1 MMTIADIIALAKQGY
16 KPGDIKELIELA
28 KTVPEPESE
37 PEKKE
42 PEKKEP
48 EKKEPESEPE
58 KKKPEFDYAAEI
70 EKLKQENEK
79 IKTDLAAAQAEN
91 RRASN
96 PETETESDEDA
107 LKDIVVSFMR

>member
-1 MMTIADIIALAKQGY
+1 MTIADIIALAKQGY

-28 KTVPEPESE
+28 KTVPEPAPEKKEPE

-42 PEKKEP
+42 PEP
-48 EKKEPESEPE
+48 
-58 KKKPEFDYAAEI
+58 DYAAEI

-96 PETETESDEDA
+96 PETKTESDEDV
-107 LKDIVVSFMR
+107 LKDIVLSFMR

>member
-1 MMTIADIIALAKQGY
+1 MTIADIIALAKQGY

-28 KTVPEPESE
+28 KTVPESE

-48 EKKEPESEPE
+48 EKKEPEKKEPE
-58 KKKPEFDYAAEI
+58 KKEHEFDYAAEI

-79 IKTDLAAAQAEN
+79 IKTDLATAQAEN

-96 PETETESDEDA
+96 PETETESDEDV
-107 LKDIVVSFMR
+107 LKDIVLSFMR

>member
-28 KTVPEPESE
+28 KTVPEPE

-48 EKKEPESEPE
+48 G
-58 KKKPEFDYAAEI
+58 FDYAAEI

-96 PETETESDEDA
+96 PETKTESDEDV

>member
-28 KTVPEPESE
+28 KTVPEPE
-37 PEKKE
+37 

-58 KKKPEFDYAAEI
+58 KKEPEKKEPGFDYAAEI

-96 PETETESDEDA
+96 PETKTESDEDV

>member
-28 KTVPEPESE
+28 KTVPEPES
-37 PEKKE
+37 E

>member
-1 MMTIADIIALAKQGY
+1 MTIADIIALAKQGY

-28 KTVPEPESE
+28 KTVPEPAPEKKEPE

-42 PEKKEP
+42 PEP
-48 EKKEPESEPE
+48 EKKEPEP
-58 KKKPEFDYAAEI
+58 DYAAEI

-96 PETETESDEDA
+96 PETKTESDEDV
-107 LKDIVVSFMR
+107 LKDIVLSFMR